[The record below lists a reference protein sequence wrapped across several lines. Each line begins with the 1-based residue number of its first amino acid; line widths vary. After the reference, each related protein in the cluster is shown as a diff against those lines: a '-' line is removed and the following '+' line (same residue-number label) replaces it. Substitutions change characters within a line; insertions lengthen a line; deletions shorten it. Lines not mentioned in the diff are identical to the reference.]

1 MGLRSSVSATCALAL
16 LVCGSDAWAAPCTGG
31 NCPAATFVVTGIAS
45 PQSAGATS
53 SVTVEVRTSAGVRAT
68 GYTGTIH
75 FTSSDGQAVLPAN
88 YTFKSS
94 SAATPN
100 CTTGCDQGIHIFTNG
115 VVLKTA
121 ATQSVT
127 ATDTSKSTDNGSQKG
142 IVVQAQTA
150 SRLVVSGLATAAGR
164 TAGTAMSP
172 TVELKD
178 AYGNRVTSYTG
189 AISFSS
195 SDPQAVLPA
204 SYRFTSGTGLD
215 NGIHTFTNGVTL
227 KTAGS
232 QSVTATDSAN
242 GSVAGSESGIWVN
255 PATTSILV
263 VSGIA
268 SPQTPNTVSPF
279 TVEARDGYGN
289 RATAYAGTVKFTST
303 DAQAVLP
310 ANYKFT
316 TGSGLD
322 NGIHTFTPGVTL
334 KTVGTQSVTATD
346 TVNASITGT
355 QTGIVVGSNAA
366 TTLVVSGV
374 TSPQV
379 AGSTSSI
386 RVEARDAVGN
396 IVPGYAGTVRIST
409 TDAQA
414 TRPADHAFTPSDG
427 GVYIFTGLV
436 LRTAATHF
444 VTATVVATS
453 SITGTRSGVVVTPG
467 AAAGLIVAAPSG
479 VTAGVATDST
489 VTAVDTYGNVATSYA
504 GTVHFTSS
512 DPQATLAT
520 DYRFVTTDQGSHRF
534 AGLFTLRTAGTQSL
548 TATDTVTAT
557 IQGTKSDIAVAPG
570 PAATLLVAGINAPLT
585 AGGSRSLTVEVKDAF
600 GNRATGYSGTVAF
613 GSSDPQ
619 GTVPAPHS
627 FTAADAGFF
636 SASVILRT
644 AGSQSVSAV
653 DTVNGAIAGSLAGI
667 VVNPASAVTL
677 TLTGIPAAVTAGDSN
692 AATVTAYDPYNNVAS
707 GYNGTVHFAS
717 SDPQATL
724 PPDTMF
730 LPADLGTHTI
740 CCVSLHSAGAQTVTV
755 SDTLGGISTGSQT
768 VAVTAGATS
777 TLRITGIAAIGAG
790 QPLSP
795 SVSALDAY
803 SNPTASYRGTVHFS
817 SSDPQA
823 ILPADY
829 AFTASDAGART
840 FLNALVL
847 KTAGTRT
854 ITSTDTATAS
864 ITGSASAPVAP
875 GPAAA
880 LILTAAN
887 SAIAG
892 SSFAV
897 SVEARDVY
905 ANRAKGYT
913 GTVSFSS
920 SDPREILPAPYSFG
934 AGDAG
939 FKGDFLVVLKTVGSQ
954 TISLGD
960 GALSV
965 SSGTIPVG
973 PGAAQSFIV
982 SGFPNPTSSG
992 VTGSIT
998 VEARDGFGN
1007 RATGY
1012 QGTVQFTSSN
1022 ATVTRPAAPAFSA
1035 ADLGIKT
1042 FPSLV
1047 LRTAGTQSITVTDG
1061 TIIGTQRDITVTSPD
1076 IPIWPSGSTLSA
1088 SAASNTSAVLTWTG
1102 ATDAP
1107 LGVSGYRLYKDGTLV
1122 QTITGSTLST
1132 TVSGLTLGVQSAFQI
1147 QAGNSAGNWSLDGPM
1162 VTYVAVPPN
1171 PVLIAPAVDRSI
1183 PTTVFDST
1191 SFIYTG
1197 PDAVQIG
1204 VASGT
1209 IAKTRAAAIRGTIHL
1224 RTGDPVRGA
1233 RVTVE
1238 NHPEYGWTLSR
1249 DDGAFD
1255 LVVNGGGPLVL
1266 VLERDGFLPVQRL
1279 VAPGWSEYGVVGDV
1293 VMVPYDATV
1302 NLINL
1307 SQTSV
1312 AQAAQGS
1319 VAQDANG
1326 ARHAT
1331 AIFPPGTSVTM
1342 TLQDGSTQS
1351 LSAMHVRA
1359 TEYTV
1364 GPQASGDTQNR
1375 PMRDG

>member
-1 MGLRSSVSATCALAL
+1 MGFRSSVSAACALAL
-16 LVCGSDAWAAPCTGG
+16 LVCGSAAWAAPCTGG

-45 PQSAGATS
+45 PQSAGTMS

-68 GYTGTIH
+68 GYTGTLH
-75 FTSSDGQAVLPAN
+75 FTSTDGQAVLPAN
-88 YTFKSS
+88 YTFTSS
-94 SAATPN
+94 TAATPN
-100 CTTGCDQGIHIFTNG
+100 CTTGCDQGIHTFTNG

-127 ATDTSKSTDNGSQKG
+127 ATDTSKATVTGSQTG
-142 IVVQAQTA
+142 IVVQAQTP

-172 TVELKD
+172 TVEVKD

-215 NGIHTFTNGVTL
+215 NGIHTFT
-227 KTAGS
+227 K
-232 QSVTATDSAN
+232 
-242 GSVAGSESGIWVN
+242 
-255 PATTSILV
+255 
-263 VSGIA
+263 
-268 SPQTPNTVSPF
+268 
-279 TVEARDGYGN
+279 
-289 RATAYAGTVKFTST
+289 
-303 DAQAVLP
+303 
-310 ANYKFT
+310 
-316 TGSGLD
+316 
-322 NGIHTFTPGVTL
+322 GVTL

-346 TVNASITGT
+346 TVTASITGA
-355 QTGIVVGSNAA
+355 QTGIAVVSNAA
-366 TTLVVSGV
+366 TTLVVSGIA
-374 TSPQV
+374 SPQV
-379 AGSTSSI
+379 AGTTSSI
-386 RVEARDAVGN
+386 RVEARDAAGN

-409 TDAQA
+409 TDPQA
-414 TRPADHAFTPSDG
+414 TRPADHAFTQSDG
-427 GVYIFTGLV
+427 GVYVFTGLI
-436 LRTAATHF
+436 LRTAATQS
-444 VTATVVATS
+444 VTATDIAAP
-453 SITGTRSGVVVTPG
+453 SITGTQSGVVVTSGP
-467 AAAGLIVAAPSG
+467 AAVLVVAALSG
-479 VTAGVATDST
+479 LTAGVATDST
-489 VTAVDTYGNVATSYA
+489 VTAVDTYGNVATWYA

-520 DYRFVTTDQGSHRF
+520 DYKFVTTDQGSHRF

-557 IQGTKSDIAVAPG
+557 IQGTKSGIAVAPG

-585 AGGSRSLTVEVKDAF
+585 AGGSSSLTVEVKDAF

-667 VVNPASAVTL
+667 MVNPASAVTL

-692 AATVTAYDPYNNVAS
+692 AATVTAYDPYNNVAN

-768 VAVTAGATS
+768 VAATAGATS
-777 TLRITGIAAIGAG
+777 TLRITGIAPIGAG
-790 QPLSP
+790 PPPRP

-880 LILTAAN
+880 LILTAPN
-887 SAIAG
+887 SATAG

-897 SVEARDVY
+897 SVEARDIY
-905 ANRAKGYT
+905 ANRAAGYT

-920 SDPREILPAPYSFG
+920 SDPQAILPAPYSFG

-939 FKGDFLVVLKTVGSQ
+939 FKGNFPVVLKTVGSQ
-954 TISLGD
+954 SINVGD
-960 GALSV
+960 GVLSV
-965 SSGTIPVG
+965 PSGAIQVG
-973 PGAAQSFIV
+973 PGAAQSFSI
-982 SGFPNPTSSG
+982 SGFSTTASSG
-992 VTGSIT
+992 VSASIT
-998 VEARDGFGN
+998 FEEIDGVRN
-1007 RATGY
+1007 RAPTH
-1012 QGTVQFTSSN
+1012 S
-1022 ATVTRPAAPAFSA
+1022 
-1035 ADLGIKT
+1035 
-1042 FPSLV
+1042 
-1047 LRTAGTQSITVTDG
+1047 
-1061 TIIGTQRDITVTSPD
+1061 
-1076 IPIWPSGSTLSA
+1076 
-1088 SAASNTSAVLTWTG
+1088 
-1102 ATDAP
+1102 DA
-1107 LGVSGYRLYKDGTLV
+1107 
-1122 QTITGSTLST
+1122 
-1132 TVSGLTLGVQSAFQI
+1132 
-1147 QAGNSAGNWSLDGPM
+1147 
-1162 VTYVAVPPN
+1162 
-1171 PVLIAPAVDRSI
+1171 
-1183 PTTVFDST
+1183 
-1191 SFIYTG
+1191 
-1197 PDAVQIG
+1197 
-1204 VASGT
+1204 
-1209 IAKTRAAAIRGTIHL
+1209 
-1224 RTGDPVRGA
+1224 
-1233 RVTVE
+1233 
-1238 NHPEYGWTLSR
+1238 
-1249 DDGAFD
+1249 
-1255 LVVNGGGPLVL
+1255 
-1266 VLERDGFLPVQRL
+1266 
-1279 VAPGWSEYGVVGDV
+1279 
-1293 VMVPYDATV
+1293 
-1302 NLINL
+1302 
-1307 SQTSV
+1307 
-1312 AQAAQGS
+1312 
-1319 VAQDANG
+1319 
-1326 ARHAT
+1326 
-1331 AIFPPGTSVTM
+1331 
-1342 TLQDGSTQS
+1342 
-1351 LSAMHVRA
+1351 
-1359 TEYTV
+1359 
-1364 GPQASGDTQNR
+1364 
-1375 PMRDG
+1375 